1 MSNKFIVVFLIS
13 YLTLT
18 AFSVY
23 AESTDSLNNKLKI
36 IKNNISSE
44 NIKTKDLIKDLK
56 VINLNIKNT
65 DKKINK
71 LEKQVYI
78 IEKNKKKLD
87 LEIIIIKKNLENV
100 TLNKNKSNKIFKKI
114 VYGEF
119 LIDNNNFLYNLLN
132 RGSNNIF
139 LDTQFSQ
146 YISQNHAN
154 ALDLQQINENIIEAN
169 TRSLKGKILYL
180 DKENNKLRNKLL
192 ELNILENKNLKL
204 TKIIKSKILDSELI
218 YYNFINQ
225 EEIIKNLLSNKNNYS
240 ENNNLEKLK
249 GFLPWPTNGEVSNNF
264 NKFKFH
270 NLHKWN
276 GEVINTRKSISVRA
290 VHNGEIIFSDW
301 IKGYGMIIII
311 DHGENLMSLYAHNK
325 VLYKNKGDFVTK
337 GETISK
343 SGSSGA
349 TTNNSLYF
357 EIRLNGIPQ
366 NPHDWCNIRN
376 KFSLAQR

>member
-154 ALDLQQINENIIEAN
+154 ALDLQQINENIIKAN

-225 EEIIKNLLSNKNNYS
+225 EEVIKNLLSNKNNYS

-337 GETISK
+337 GEIISK

-349 TTNNSLYF
+349 TANNSLYF

-366 NPHDWCNIRN
+366 DPHDWCNIRN

>member
-1 MSNKFIVVFLIS
+1 MSNKLILVFLTS
-13 YLTLT
+13 YITLV
-18 AFSVY
+18 AFSAY
-23 AESTDSLNNKLKI
+23 AESTESLNNKLRI
-36 IKNNISSE
+36 IKDNIFSE
-44 NIKTKDLIKDLK
+44 NIKAKNLLIDLK
-56 VINLNIKNT
+56 KINFHIKNT
-65 DKKINK
+65 DKRINSI
-71 LEKQVYI
+71 EKQVFI
-78 IEKNKKKLD
+78 IENNKKKLD
-87 LEIIIIKKNLENV
+87 LEIIKIKQNLKNV
-100 TLNKNKSNKIFKKI
+100 TFRKDKSNKIIKQI
-114 VYGEF
+114 IYNEY
-119 LIDNNNFLYNLLN
+119 LIDENDFLYQLLN
-132 RGSNNIF
+132 SRSNNIF

-146 YISQNHAN
+146 YISKTHTN
-154 ALDLQQINENIIEAN
+154 ALDLHQINENIIKAN
-169 TRSLKGKILYL
+169 TRDLKNKIIYL
-180 DKENNKLRNKLL
+180 DKENDKLRNKLL

-204 TKIIKSKILDSELI
+204 TKIIKSKILNSEAI
-218 YYNFINQ
+218 YYDFINQ
-225 EEIIKNLLSNKNNYS
+225 EEIIKNLLNKKNNYS

-276 GEVINTRKSISVRA
+276 GEVINTSKSISVRA

-301 IKGYGMIIII
+301 IKGYAMIIII

-325 VLYKNKGDFVTK
+325 VLYKNKGDFVKK
-337 GETISK
+337 GEIISK

>member
-23 AESTDSLNNKLKI
+23 AESTESLNNKLKI

-337 GETISK
+337 GEIISK

-366 NPHDWCNIRN
+366 DPHDWCNIRN
-376 KFSLAQR
+376 KFSLAQ

>member
-225 EEIIKNLLSNKNNYS
+225 EEVIKNLLSNKNNYS

-349 TTNNSLYF
+349 TANNSLYF

-366 NPHDWCNIRN
+366 DPHDWCNIRN
-376 KFSLAQR
+376 KFSLAQ

>member
-337 GETISK
+337 GEIISK

-349 TTNNSLYF
+349 TANNSLYF

-366 NPHDWCNIRN
+366 DPHDWCNIRN
-376 KFSLAQR
+376 KFSLAQ

>member
-225 EEIIKNLLSNKNNYS
+225 EEVIKNLLSNKNNYS

-366 NPHDWCNIRN
+366 DPHDWCNIRN
-376 KFSLAQR
+376 KFSLAQ

>member
-23 AESTDSLNNKLKI
+23 AESTESLNNKLKI

-366 NPHDWCNIRN
+366 DPHDWCNIRN
-376 KFSLAQR
+376 KFSLAQ

>member
-349 TTNNSLYF
+349 TANNSLYF

-366 NPHDWCNIRN
+366 DPHDWCNIRN
-376 KFSLAQR
+376 KFSLAQ

>member
-366 NPHDWCNIRN
+366 DPHDWCNIRN
-376 KFSLAQR
+376 KFSLAQ